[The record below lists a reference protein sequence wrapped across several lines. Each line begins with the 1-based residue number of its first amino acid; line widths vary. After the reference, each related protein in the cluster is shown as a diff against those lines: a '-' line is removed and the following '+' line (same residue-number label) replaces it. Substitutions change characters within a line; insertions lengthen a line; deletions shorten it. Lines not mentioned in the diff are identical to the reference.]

1 MAKRKLVREET
12 AERLPARN
20 AQARRGAA
28 KRKRPARRGA
38 LAEQRR
44 QNRASHGERKRWG
57 SGQGETVH
65 SGAERH
71 LAEPVDR
78 KANALQKGGRHEAD
92 QLSKPKR

>member
-12 AERLPARN
+12 AEKPPART

-28 KRKRPARRGA
+28 TRKRPARRGA
-38 LAEQRR
+38 LVEQRR
-44 QNRASHGERKRWG
+44 QNRASHGERKTWG
-57 SGQGETVH
+57 SGQSETVH

-78 KANALQKGGRHEAD
+78 KANALQKGGDHEAID
-92 QLSKPKR
+92 LS